1 MTKHRRTQAMR
12 NLRSAG
18 WQAAKFTGRNADK
31 AASGLFRWMV
41 TDHSR
46 VHFRMPTGRGFFGTI
61 WDLFMQLLI
70 VSLGAFVGGVLIF
83 LVIAFVIPAIIIG
96 HF

>member
-1 MTKHRRTQAMR
+1 MSKFRNQAAK
-12 NLRSAG
+12 NLQSAG
-18 WQAAKFTGRNADK
+18 WKAAKAGARTADK
-31 AASGLFRWMV
+31 AASGLFNWMV

-46 VHFRMPTGRGFFGTI
+46 VGIRMPTGRGFFGTI

-70 VSLGAFVGGVLIF
+70 VSLGAFVGAVLIF

>member
-1 MTKHRRTQAMR
+1 MSKFRNQAAR
-12 NLRSAG
+12 NFKSAG
-18 WQAAKFTGRNADK
+18 WSAAKFTGRNADK

-46 VHFRMPTGRGFFGTI
+46 VGISMPTGRGFFGTI

-70 VSLGAFVGGVLIF
+70 VSLGALVGGVLIF
-83 LVIAFVIPAIIIG
+83 LVIAYGIPAFIVG